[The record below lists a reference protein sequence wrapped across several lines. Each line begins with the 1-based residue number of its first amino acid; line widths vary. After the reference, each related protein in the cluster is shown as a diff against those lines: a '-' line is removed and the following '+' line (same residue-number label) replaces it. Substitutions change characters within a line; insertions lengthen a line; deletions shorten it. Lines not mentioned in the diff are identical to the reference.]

1 MMLKRILYY
10 GVIALLGVIVIT
22 SCSTEKSVSSKK
34 VIPADRLIRKL
45 EGNRRTI
52 KTFHGKG
59 VLNIR
64 SANFKGKTSFEISV
78 KKPDSIKISIYGPF
92 GIDLAHGLV
101 TKRDFIFY
109 DVLKNR
115 VYTGENNNQG
125 LKSIFKIDLTFNE
138 LIDAFA
144 GAVNLTDKLRSEPN
158 IYETEG
164 DSYQLLYLDEK
175 NNKKSR
181 YEIDKE
187 NLAIVNYTVSTMMND
202 ELFIGDYSK
211 FKEFERVPIP
221 FVSTVINKVNN
232 ESIRI
237 EYKFVEVNEDIES
250 LAIRLPSDVKI
261 IKW

>member
-1 MMLKRILYY
+1 MMVKRILFY
-10 GVIALLGVIVIT
+10 GLISLLSVIVIT
-22 SCSTEKSVSSKK
+22 SCSTEKAVSKDK
-34 VIPADRLIRKL
+34 VLPADRLIRKL

-52 KTFHGKG
+52 KTFYGKG

-101 TKRDFIFY
+101 TKNTFVFY

-115 VYTGENNNQG
+115 AYTGSNNNRV
-125 LKSIFKIDLTFNE
+125 LKSMFKIDLTFNE

-164 DSYQLLYLDEK
+164 ESYQLLYTNE
-175 NNKKSR
+175 NENKKSR
-181 YEIDKE
+181 YEIEKE
-187 NLAIVNYTVSTMMND
+187 NLAIINYSVTTMLND
-202 ELFIGDYSK
+202 ELFVGEYSK
-211 FKEFERVPIP
+211 FKDFESVPIP
-221 FVSTVINKVNN
+221 FVSTVINKTSN

-237 EYKFVEVNEDIES
+237 EYKFVEVNEKIES
-250 LAIRLPSDVKI
+250 LNIDLPTDIKI